1 MEGLL
6 VETTQNVAL
15 EYQPASVGER
25 ILAYLIDLL
34 VLMAW
39 FFGVSLLM
47 GVFSGQLSRQADSMV
62 VFFVVLLMPALLYDL
77 AMEALFNGQS
87 IGKKALGIRVVML
100 DGRQP
105 TLSAYLLRWLFRLLE
120 TSLFPFFG
128 VIATVTV
135 AVSGKGQRLGDIAAK
150 TTVVK
155 LRPPVTL
162 ERVVAVPKVDPDY
175 RVTYPEAST
184 LTDQDATTL
193 RRALQKGVRM
203 ENDYLLAVA
212 AEKAKQVTGIITDQ
226 DDAAF
231 LRTLLRDHAHL
242 AMQGA

>member
-25 ILAYLIDLL
+25 MLAYLVDFL
-34 VLMAW
+34 VLIAW
-39 FFGVSLLM
+39 FFGVSLVM
-47 GVFSGQLSRQADSMV
+47 GIFSGQYSRQTDSLL
-62 VFFVVLLMPALLYDL
+62 VFFLVLFLPVLLYDL

-87 IGKKALGIRVVML
+87 IGKRALGLRVVML

-105 TLSAYLLRWLFRLLE
+105 TLSAYLLRWLFRLIE
-120 TSLFPFFG
+120 TGLPPFFG
-128 VIATVTV
+128 VVPIVTV
-135 AVSGKGQRLGDIAAK
+135 AVNGKGQRLGDIAAK

-162 ERVVAVPKVDPDY
+162 ERVVAVPRVDPTY
-175 RVTYPEAST
+175 VVTFPEAGV
-184 LTDQDATTL
+184 LTDADATTL

-203 ENDYLLAVA
+203 ENDSLLAVA
-212 AEKAKQVTGIITDQ
+212 AEKAKQVTGITTGQ
-226 DDAAF
+226 DDATF

-242 AMQGA
+242 SLVEK

>member
-15 EYQPASVGER
+15 EYRPASVGER
-25 ILAYLIDLL
+25 MLAYLIDFL
-34 VLMAW
+34 VLVAW
-39 FFGVSLLM
+39 MIAVSAAM
-47 GVFSGQLSRQADSMV
+47 GVLSGRESLETVGVV
-62 VFFVVLLMPALLYDL
+62 VFFCFLFLPVLLYDL

-87 IGKKALGIRVVML
+87 IGKRALGLRVVML

-105 TLSAYLLRWLFRLLE
+105 TLSAYLLRWLFRLIE
-120 TSLFPFFG
+120 TGLPPLFG
-128 VIATVTV
+128 VVPIV
-135 AVSGKGQRLGDIAAK
+135 AVAVNGKGQRLGDIAAK

-162 ERVVAVPKVDPDY
+162 ERVVAVPRVDPNY
-175 RVTYPEAST
+175 VVTFPEAAA

-193 RRALQKGVRM
+193 RRALQKGVRR

-212 AEKAKQVTGIITDQ
+212 AEKVKGVTGITTDQ

-242 AMQGA
+242 SLTEK

>member
-25 ILAYLIDLL
+25 MLAYLIDFL
-34 VLMAW
+34 VLIAW
-39 FFGVSLLM
+39 MIAVSAAM
-47 GVFSGQLSRQADSMV
+47 GVLTGRDSLETVGVV
-62 VFFVVLLMPALLYDL
+62 VFFGLLLLPVLLYDL

-87 IGKKALGIRVVML
+87 IGKRALGLRVVML

-105 TLSAYLLRWLFRLLE
+105 TLSAYLLRWLFRLIE
-120 TSLFPFFG
+120 TGLPPLFGIVP
-128 VIATVTV
+128 IVTV
-135 AVSGKGQRLGDIAAK
+135 AVNGKGQRLGDIAAK

-162 ERVVAVPKVDPDY
+162 ERVVAVPKVDPTY
-175 RVTYPEAST
+175 VVTFPEAAA
-184 LTDQDATTL
+184 LTDGDATIL
-193 RRALQKGVRM
+193 RRALQKGMRT
-203 ENDYLLAVA
+203 ENESLLAVA
-212 AEKAKQVTGIITDQ
+212 AEKAKGVTGITTTQ
-226 DDAAF
+226 NDAAF

-242 AMQGA
+242 ALLEK